1 MPDEGGKHTRA
12 GTGRF
17 DARAYW
23 EALSPAQQRAFGE
36 MALVT
41 LLAWESREGRGAA
54 RLSPQV
60 KERWGHA
67 VVAIWNRIAMLIP
80 DVAKYP
86 EGPDL
91 AALGIRACR
100 VCGAT
105 RQPGNEEFFWA
116 APDLCG
122 ACCEAEPAP
131 GVRRGR

>member
-1 MPDEGGKHTRA
+1 M
-12 GTGRF
+12 
-17 DARAYW
+17 
-23 EALSPAQQRAFGE
+23 SPAQQRAFGE

-41 LLAWESREGRGAA
+41 LLAWESREGRGVA

-80 DVAKYP
+80 DPAKYP

-100 VCGAT
+100 VCGCV
-105 RQPGNEEFFWA
+105 EESACNRNRSSGSPRTSA
-116 APDLCG
+116 ARVARLTMG
-122 ACCEAEPAP
+122 PARS
-131 GVRRGR
+131 RRGQG

>member
-1 MPDEGGKHTRA
+1 M
-12 GTGRF
+12 
-17 DARAYW
+17 
-23 EALSPAQQRAFGE
+23 LSPAQQRAFGE

-41 LLAWESREGRGAA
+41 LLAWESREGRGVA

-60 KERWGHA
+60 KERWGYA

-100 VCGAT
+100 VCGCV
-105 RQPGNEEFFWA
+105 EESACSPNRCVWV
-116 APDLCG
+116 APDLCS
-122 ACCEAEPAP
+122 ACCEA
-131 GVRRGR
+131 GR